1 MTCKTRMTII
11 QPPITY
17 IYSLFFIVGGVI
29 AIIANASVLRI
40 LWFRE
45 YRNSRSNRILT
56 SLAISDFLVGLVV
69 FPLTSFQILNH
80 ASLNNCDIDFTRSYF
95 SLLLQGSSCL
105 SLAVISYDRYILMT
119 KIQIYHRR
127 YVKRTIIVLVF
138 LAWFIPAVTPFLR
151 FVGSLPYLG
160 VTLAIYIIPYV
171 VLGTSYFLITNAVRN
186 QEALLKK
193 HYIGSINIE
202 AGKVNGAVE
211 VTSATEQPREA
222 PHINEEVKIHKKI
235 STTKNQ
241 QNKGKSHIKLAKQ
254 VTILLLAYFFCVTSL
269 LIWLILEFANILNPF
284 LSPFTLQNIYLFA
297 MVTISWNSCIN
308 PIIYY
313 AKNPD
318 IRRGFRKLFKIRR
331 SKEDGSTTNSK
342 TL

>member
-17 IYSLFFIVGGVI
+17 IYSLFFIVGGII
-29 AIIANASVLRI
+29 AIIANAIVLRI
-40 LWFRE
+40 LCFPE
-45 YRNSRSNRILT
+45 YRSRSNRILT

-80 ASLNNCDIDFTRSYF
+80 ASLNNCSVDFTRAYF

-127 YVKRTIIVLVF
+127 YMKRTIIILIF
-138 LAWFIPAVTPFLR
+138 LAWFVPAATPFLR
-151 FVGSLPYLG
+151 FVDSLPYLG
-160 VTLAIYIIPYV
+160 VTLTIFIIPYV
-171 VLGTSYFLITNAVRN
+171 VLCTSYFLITNAVRK

-193 HYIGSINIE
+193 HYADSMNIE
-202 AGKVNGAVE
+202 VGKVNEAAAVTPSSPDRTDQ
-211 VTSATEQPREA
+211 V
-222 PHINEEVKIHKKI
+222 PHTNEEIKVEQKAL
-235 STTKNQ
+235 TKNQ
-241 QNKGKSHIKLAKQ
+241 MKKEKSHIKLAKQ
-254 VTILLLAYFFCVTSL
+254 VIILLLAYFFCVTPL
-269 LIWLILEFANILNPF
+269 LLWLILEFANTLNPF

-313 AKNPD
+313 AKNPE
-318 IRRGFRKLFKIRR
+318 IKRGFRKIFKIRS
-331 SKEDGSTTNSK
+331 SKENTSMTYSK
-342 TL
+342 SS